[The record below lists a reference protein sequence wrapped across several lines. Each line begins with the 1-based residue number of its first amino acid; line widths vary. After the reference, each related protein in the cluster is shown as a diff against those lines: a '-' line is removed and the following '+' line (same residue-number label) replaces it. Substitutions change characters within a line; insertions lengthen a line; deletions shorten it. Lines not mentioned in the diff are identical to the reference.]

1 MTETKA
7 LGEYMV
13 AMRMADPK
21 RKTQVWIIYAKRNMA
36 VLGQVSWKGSWR
48 QYAFKPTDG
57 SVFNPGCM
65 DEVSAFCREL
75 TDAHRR
81 EKA

>member
-1 MTETKA
+1 MA
-7 LGEYMV
+7 DQRQLGEYMV
-13 AMRMADPK
+13 AMRMEDPK

-48 QYAFKPTDG
+48 QYAFRPSDG

-65 DEVSAFCREL
+65 DDLSAFCREL
-75 TDAHRR
+75 TAAHRKKR
-81 EKA
+81 